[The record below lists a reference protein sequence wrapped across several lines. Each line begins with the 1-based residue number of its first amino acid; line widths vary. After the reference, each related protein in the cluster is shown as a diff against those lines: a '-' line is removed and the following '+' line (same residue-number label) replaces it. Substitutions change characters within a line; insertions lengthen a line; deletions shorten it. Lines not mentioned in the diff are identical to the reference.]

1 MEDNKKTTAAAQPV
15 IDSKIPEGPVAEKW
29 TNYKAHQK
37 LVNPAN
43 KRRLDI
49 IVVGTGLAG
58 ASAAS
63 TLAEMGFNVLNF
75 CIQDSPR
82 RAHSIAA
89 QGGINAAKNYQ
100 NDGDS
105 VYRLFYDTVKGG
117 DYRARE
123 ANVYRLAEVSN
134 NIIDQCVA
142 QGVPFAREYGGT
154 LANRSFGGAQ
164 VSRTFY
170 AKGQTGQQLLLG
182 AYSSLNRQIQLGKVK
197 SFNRYEMHDVV
208 IIDGRARG
216 IIAKNLVTGKFER
229 FAAHAVV
236 IATGGYGN
244 TYFLSTNAMGCNCS
258 AAVACYRKGAYFANP
273 AYVQIHPTCI
283 PVHGDKQSK
292 LTLMSES
299 LRNDGRIW
307 VPKKIEDA
315 KKLQKGEIKG
325 SDIPEED
332 RDYYLERRYPAFGN
346 LVPRDVASRAAKERC
361 DKGFGVNNTGLAVFL
376 DFSEALNRLGIDT
389 VRQRYG
395 NLFDMYEEITD
406 VNPGEFAREMNGV
419 KYYNPMMIF
428 PAIHYTMGGIW
439 VDYEL
444 QTSVK
449 GLFAIG
455 ECNFSDHGANRL
467 GASALMQGLADG
479 YFVLPYTIQNY
490 LSDQITVPH
499 FRTDTK
505 EFDEAEKKCQAEMDA
520 LMNIKGK
527 RSVDSIHKELGHIMW
542 EYVGMGR
549 TKEGLEKALVELKKI
564 RKEFETNLF
573 IPGTQDGMNVEL
585 DKAFRL
591 RDFITMGEL
600 IAYDALNRNES
611 CGGHFREEYQTE
623 EGEAK
628 RDDANYFYVS
638 CWKYEGDDE
647 KAPSLIKEPLEYEA
661 IKVQTRNYKS

>member
-1 MEDNKKTTAAAQPV
+1 MAKTLN
-15 IDSKIPEGPVAEKW
+15 SRIPEGPVAEKW
-29 TNYKAHQK
+29 TNYKAHQR
-37 LVNPAN
+37 LVNPKN
-43 KRRLDI
+43 KLKLDI

-58 ASAAS
+58 ASAAAS
-63 TLAEMGFNVLNF
+63 LGEMGFNILNF

-134 NIIDQCVA
+134 DIIDQCVA
-142 QGVPFAREYGGT
+142 QGVPFAREYGGM

-182 AYSSLNRQIQLGKVK
+182 AYSSLSRMVEAGKVK
-197 SFNRYEMHDVV
+197 LFTRYEMEDVV
-208 IIDGRARG
+208 IIDGHARG
-216 IIAKNLVTGKFER
+216 IIAKNLITGELER
-229 FAAHAVV
+229 FSANAVV

-244 TYFLSTNAMGCNCS
+244 AYFLYTNAMGCNCT
-258 AAVACYRKGAYFANP
+258 AAIQCYRKGADFANP
-273 AYVQIHPTCI
+273 SYVQIHPTCI
-283 PVHGDKQSK
+283 PVHGTNQSK

-307 VPKKIEDA
+307 VPKKLEDA
-315 KKLQKGEIKG
+315 KALQAGTKKG

-376 DFSEALNRLGIDT
+376 DFSESINRLGID
-389 VRQRYG
+389 VILQRYG

-406 VNPGEFAREMNGV
+406 VNPGELANEINGV

-444 QTSVK
+444 MTTIP

-490 LSDQITVPH
+490 LADQALWPKLS
-499 FRTDTK
+499 TDLP
-505 EFDEAEKKCQAEMDA
+505 EFAEAEAGVQKEIDR
-520 LMNIKGK
+520 LMGIQGK
-527 RSVDSIHKELGHIMW
+527 RSVDSIHKELGHILW
-542 EYVGMGR
+542 EHVGMGR
-549 TKEGLEKALVELKKI
+549 TKEGLEEGLKKMKALRE
-564 RKEFETNLF
+564 EFNKNLF
-573 IPGTQDGMNVEL
+573 IPGKKEGLNVEL
-585 DKAFRL
+585 DKAIHL
-591 RDFITMGEL
+591 RDFILMGEL
-600 IAYDALNRNES
+600 IAYDALHRNES

-628 RDDANYFYVS
+628 RDDEHFFYVG
-638 CWKYEGDDE
+638 CWEYQGNDTT
-647 KAPSLIKEPLEYEA
+647 APVLNKEPLEYEA
-661 IKVQTRNYKS
+661 IKVQTRNYKN

>member
-1 MEDNKKTTAAAQPV
+1 M
-15 IDSKIPEGPVAEKW
+15 
-29 TNYKAHQK
+29 
-37 LVNPAN
+37 
-43 KRRLDI
+43 
-49 IVVGTGLAG
+49 
-58 ASAAS
+58 
-63 TLAEMGFNVLNF
+63 
-75 CIQDSPR
+75 
-82 RAHSIAA
+82 
-89 QGGINAAKNYQ
+89 
-100 NDGDS
+100 
-105 VYRLFYDTVKGG
+105 
-117 DYRARE
+117 
-123 ANVYRLAEVSN
+123 SN

-142 QGVPFAREYGGT
+142 QGVPFAREYGGL

-182 AYSSLNRQIQLGKVK
+182 AYSSLNRQINLGKVK
-197 SFNRYEMHDVV
+197 SYNRYEMHDVV
-208 IIDGRARG
+208 MIDGRARG

-244 TYFLSTNAMGCNCS
+244 AYFLSTNAMGCNCS
-258 AAVACYRKGAYFANP
+258 AAMACYRKGAYFANP
-273 AYVQIHPTCI
+273 SYVQIHPTCI
-283 PVHGDKQSK
+283 PVHGDQQSK

-307 VPKKIEDA
+307 VPKDIEDA
-315 KKLQKGEIKG
+315 KKLQRGEIKG
-325 SDIPEED
+325 SDIPEER

-376 DFSEALNRLGIDT
+376 DFSEAINRLGID
-389 VRQRYG
+389 VVSQRYG

-406 VNPGEFAREMNGV
+406 VNPGEKGSEINGQV
-419 KYYNPMMIF
+419 YYNPMMIF

-444 QTSVK
+444 QTSLK

-490 LSDQITVPH
+490 LSDQITVPCPG
-499 FRTDTK
+499 TDGP
-505 EFDEAEKKCQAEMDA
+505 EFAEAEKKCVEAQNAF
-520 LMNIKGK
+520 LKIQGK

-549 TKEGLEKALVELKKI
+549 TKEGLTLALDKLKAL
-564 RKEFETNLF
+564 RKEFETNLYV
-573 IPGTQDGMNVEL
+573 PGTAEGMNNEL

-591 RDFITMGEL
+591 KDFITMGEL
-600 IAYDALNRNES
+600 VAYDALNRNES

-628 RDDANYFYVS
+628 RDDENYFYVA
-638 CWKYEGDDE
+638 CWDYQGSDE
-647 KAPSLIKEPLEYEA
+647 KAPELIKEPLHYEA

>member
-1 MEDNKKTTAAAQPV
+1 MAT
-15 IDSKIPEGPVAEKW
+15 IDSKIPEGPLAEKW

-43 KRRLDI
+43 KRKLDV

-58 ASAAS
+58 ASAAAS
-63 TLAEMGFNVLNF
+63 LGAMGFKVKNF

-105 VYRLFYDTVKGG
+105 VYRLFYDTIKGG

-134 NIIDQCVA
+134 AIIDQCVA
-142 QGVPFAREYGGT
+142 QGVPFAREYGG
-154 LANRSFGGAQ
+154 LLDNRSFGGAQ

-170 AKGQTGQQLLLG
+170 ARGQTGQQLLLG
-182 AYSSLNRQIQLGKVK
+182 AYSALSRQVELGNVELYT
-197 SFNRYEMHDVV
+197 RYEMLDLV

-216 IIAKNLVTGKFER
+216 IIARNLVTGKIER
-229 FAAHAVV
+229 FSAHAVV
-236 IATGGYGN
+236 IGTGGYGN
-244 TYFLSTNAMGCNCS
+244 TFFLSTNAMGSNGS
-258 AAVACYRKGAYFANP
+258 AAMQCYRKGAYFANP
-273 AYVQIHPTCI
+273 AFAQIHPTCI

-307 VPKKIEDA
+307 VPKKLEDA
-315 KKLQKGEIKG
+315 KALQAGTKKPN
-325 SDIPEED
+325 DIPDED
-332 RDYYLERRYPAFGN
+332 RDFYLERRYPAFGN

-361 DKGFGVNNTGLAVFL
+361 DAGFGVNNTGLAVFL
-376 DFSEALNRLGIDT
+376 DFKYAIERLGEDV
-389 VRQRYG
+389 VRARYG

-406 VNPGEFAREMNGV
+406 ENPY
-419 KYYNPMMIF
+419 KTPMMIF

-444 QTSVK
+444 QTSIP

-455 ECNFSDHGANRL
+455 EANFSDHGANRL

-490 LSDQITVPH
+490 LSDQIQVPR
-499 FRTDTK
+499 FSTDLP
-505 EFDEAEKKCQAEMDA
+505 EFEQAEKEVQAKIDK
-520 LMNIKGK
+520 LMAIKGT

-542 EYVGMGR
+542 DFVGMAR
-549 TKEGLEKALVELKKI
+549 TDTSLKTAIEKITALEKVFWSDLRIPGEANSLNIELEKAL
-564 RKEFETNLF
+564 
-573 IPGTQDGMNVEL
+573 
-585 DKAFRL
+585 RL
-591 RDFITMGEL
+591 WDFIETGKLM
-600 IAYDALNRNES
+600 AYDALNREES
-611 CGGHFREEYQTE
+611 CGGHFREEYQTP
-623 EGEAK
+623 EGEALR
-628 RDDANYFYVS
+628 RDDEFSYVA
-638 CWKYEGDDE
+638 CWKYEGE
-647 KAPSLIKEPLEYEA
+647 GKKPELLKEPLNYEY

>member
-1 MEDNKKTTAAAQPV
+1 M
-15 IDSKIPEGPVAEKW
+15 
-29 TNYKAHQK
+29 
-37 LVNPAN
+37 
-43 KRRLDI
+43 
-49 IVVGTGLAG
+49 
-58 ASAAS
+58 
-63 TLAEMGFNVLNF
+63 NF

-142 QGVPFAREYGGT
+142 QGVPFAREYGGL

-182 AYSSLNRQIQLGKVK
+182 AYSSLNRQINLGKVK
-197 SFNRYEMHDVV
+197 SYNRYEMHDVV
-208 IIDGRARG
+208 MIDGRARG

-244 TYFLSTNAMGCNCS
+244 AYFLSTNAMGCNCS
-258 AAVACYRKGAYFANP
+258 AAMACYRKGAYFANP
-273 AYVQIHPTCI
+273 SYVQIHPTCI
-283 PVHGDKQSK
+283 PVHGDQQSK

-307 VPKKIEDA
+307 VPKDIEDA
-315 KKLQKGEIKG
+315 KKLQRGEIKG
-325 SDIPEED
+325 SDIPEER

-376 DFSEALNRLGIDT
+376 DFSEAINRLGIDV

-406 VNPGEFAREMNGV
+406 VNPGEKGSEINGQV
-419 KYYNPMMIF
+419 YYNPMMIF

-444 QTSVK
+444 QTSLK

-490 LSDQITVPH
+490 LSDQITVPCPG
-499 FRTDTK
+499 TDGP
-505 EFDEAEKKCQAEMDA
+505 EFAEAEKKCVEAQNAF
-520 LMNIKGK
+520 LKIQGK

-549 TKEGLEKALVELKKI
+549 TKEGLTLALDKLKAL
-564 RKEFETNLF
+564 RKEFETNLYV
-573 IPGTQDGMNVEL
+573 PGTAEGMNNEL

-591 RDFITMGEL
+591 KDFITMGEL
-600 IAYDALNRNES
+600 VAYDALNRNES

-628 RDDANYFYVS
+628 RDDENYFYVA
-638 CWKYEGDDE
+638 CWDYQGSDE
-647 KAPSLIKEPLEYEA
+647 KAPELIKEPLHYEA